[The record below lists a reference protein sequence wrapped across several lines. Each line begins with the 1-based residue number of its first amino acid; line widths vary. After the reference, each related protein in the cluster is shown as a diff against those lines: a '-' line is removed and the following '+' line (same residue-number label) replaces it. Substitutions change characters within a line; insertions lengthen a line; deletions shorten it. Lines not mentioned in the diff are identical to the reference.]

1 MYSPRKHQARNNYIV
16 FTKLIPLTAL
26 MLLTAMATPTAQ
38 ACGPSP
44 QKVTK
49 EMVIKASPAKIWAI
63 VSDFGAMHK
72 WHPSVIETVLE
83 RRSDADGKE
92 TSYRTLKLKDGG
104 TIIQKQRETQAG
116 EMKLGVVMMQGDIAV
131 SNYSDALTVKTGHS
145 EGETIVNWVGRFNN
159 KANAM
164 QAPAGQDNA
173 SAIASIDSWYD
184 VGLSNL
190 KNVVESSR

>member
-1 MYSPRKHQARNNYIV
+1 MMKK
-16 FTKLIPLTAL
+16 FIPSKAVI
-26 MLLTAMATPTAQ
+26 LLAAIILPLNVI

-49 EMVIKASPAKIWAI
+49 EIVIKAGPEQVWAI

-72 WHPSVIETVLE
+72 WHPHVIGAVLE
-83 RRSDADGKE
+83 RKSDSDGKE
-92 TSYRTLKLKDGG
+92 TSYRTLKLKEGG

-116 EMKLGVVMMQGDIAV
+116 EMKLGVVMIQGDIAA

-145 EGETIVNWVGRFNN
+145 EGETIVTWVGRFNN

-164 QAPAGQDNA
+164 QAPVGQDNA
-173 SAIASIDSWYD
+173 SAIESVERWYD
-184 VGLSNL
+184 VGMLNL
-190 KNVVESSR
+190 KRVIEASH

>member
-1 MYSPRKHQARNNYIV
+1 ML
-16 FTKLIPLTAL
+16 TKLISLTAVI
-26 MLLTAMATPTAQ
+26 LLAAITTPNAL

-49 EMVIKASPAKIWAI
+49 EIVIKAGPEQVWAV

-72 WHPSVIETVLE
+72 WHPNVVDTVLE
-83 RRSDADGKE
+83 RKSDAEGKE
-92 TSYRTLKLKDGG
+92 TSYRTLRLKDGG
-104 TIIQKQRETQAG
+104 TIIEKQRETQVG

-131 SNYSDALTVKTGHS
+131 SNYSDALTVKPGHS
-145 EGETIVNWVGRFNN
+145 ESETIVIWVGRFNN

-173 SAIASIDSWYD
+173 TAIVSVARWYD
-184 VGLSNL
+184 VGLLNL
-190 KNVVESSR
+190 KRVVEAND